1 MYQAV
6 IANLVTIG
14 WAMLI
19 FLSAYLA
26 NVTFSLW
33 YNIKLQ
39 KEQFSREKLITGGL
53 KVLTFVVGLTLL
65 CISVTTLPLF
75 ANEVGWAIPEEYSD
89 LFADLVIIGTVL
101 LVSCKYI
108 KEAFTKFT
116 AILNAG
122 PVDNV
127 ETVDNTQ
134 ETEPAANPIGF
145 AVGKDVTEIR
155 RSTRSRST
163 VSSASVRSKPWETS
177 SPLLPDRRL
186 RITASASTAESECMS
201 KKRTVPGVLPVAPTT
216 TARSRSKSRL
226 IRNTPTP

>member
-19 FLSAYLA
+19 FLAAYLA

-65 CISVTTLPLF
+65 CIAVTTLPLF

-89 LFADLVIIGTVL
+89 LFADLVIIGAVL

-122 PVDNV
+122 PVDIV
-127 ETVDNTQ
+127 ETVDNAQ
-134 ETEPAANPIGF
+134 EPEQTTNPIGF
-145 AVGKDVTEIR
+145 TVGKDVTEN
-155 RSTRSRST
+155 
-163 VSSASVRSKPWETS
+163 EQ
-177 SPLLPDRRL
+177 
-186 RITASASTAESECMS
+186 
-201 KKRTVPGVLPVAPTT
+201 
-216 TARSRSKSRL
+216 
-226 IRNTPTP
+226 

>member
-14 WAMLI
+14 WSMLI
-19 FLSAYLA
+19 FLAAYLA

-39 KEQFSREKLITGGL
+39 KEQFSREKLITSGL
-53 KVLTFVVGLTLL
+53 KILTFVVGLTLL

-89 LFADLVIIGTVL
+89 LFADLVIIGAVL

-108 KEAFTKFT
+108 KEAFTKFA

-122 PVDNV
+122 PVDIVGN
-127 ETVDNTQ
+127 VDNTQ
-134 ETEPAANPIGF
+134 EAEPAANPIGF
-145 AVGKDVTEIR
+145 TVGKEVNEN
-155 RSTRSRST
+155 
-163 VSSASVRSKPWETS
+163 E
-177 SPLLPDRRL
+177 
-186 RITASASTAESECMS
+186 
-201 KKRTVPGVLPVAPTT
+201 
-216 TARSRSKSRL
+216 
-226 IRNTPTP
+226 

>member
-19 FLSAYLA
+19 FLAAYLA

-39 KEQFSREKLITGGL
+39 KEQFSREKLITSGL
-53 KVLTFVVGLTLL
+53 KILTFIVGLTLL

-89 LFADLVIIGTVL
+89 LFADLVIIGAVL

-116 AILNAG
+116 AILNAV

-134 ETEPAANPIGF
+134 EAEPAINPIGF
-145 AVGKDVTEIR
+145 AVGKDVTEN
-155 RSTRSRST
+155 
-163 VSSASVRSKPWETS
+163 EQ
-177 SPLLPDRRL
+177 
-186 RITASASTAESECMS
+186 
-201 KKRTVPGVLPVAPTT
+201 
-216 TARSRSKSRL
+216 
-226 IRNTPTP
+226 

>member
-19 FLSAYLA
+19 FLAAYLA

-75 ANEVGWAIPEEYSD
+75 ANEVGWAIPAEYTD
-89 LFADLVIIGTVL
+89 LFADLVIIGAVL

-108 KEAFTKFT
+108 KEAFTKFA

-122 PVDNV
+122 PVDIVGN
-127 ETVDNTQ
+127 VDNTQ
-134 ETEPAANPIGF
+134 EAEPAANQIGF
-145 AVGKDVTEIR
+145 TVGKEVNEN
-155 RSTRSRST
+155 
-163 VSSASVRSKPWETS
+163 E
-177 SPLLPDRRL
+177 
-186 RITASASTAESECMS
+186 
-201 KKRTVPGVLPVAPTT
+201 
-216 TARSRSKSRL
+216 
-226 IRNTPTP
+226 

>member
-1 MYQAV
+1 MYQTV

-19 FLSAYLA
+19 FLAAYLA

-53 KVLTFVVGLTLL
+53 KVLTFIVGLTLL
-65 CISVTTLPLF
+65 CIAVTTLPLF

-89 LFADLVIIGTVL
+89 LFADLVIIGAVL

-116 AILNAG
+116 AILNAV

-127 ETVDNTQ
+127 ETVDNAQ
-134 ETEPAANPIGF
+134 EPEQTANPIGF
-145 AVGKDVTEIR
+145 TVGKDVTEN
-155 RSTRSRST
+155 
-163 VSSASVRSKPWETS
+163 EQ
-177 SPLLPDRRL
+177 
-186 RITASASTAESECMS
+186 
-201 KKRTVPGVLPVAPTT
+201 
-216 TARSRSKSRL
+216 
-226 IRNTPTP
+226 

>member
-19 FLSAYLA
+19 FLAAYLA

-39 KEQFSREKLITGGL
+39 KEQFSREKLITSGL
-53 KVLTFVVGLTLL
+53 KILTFVVGLTLL

-89 LFADLVIIGTVL
+89 LFADLVIIGAVL

-134 ETEPAANPIGF
+134 EAEPATNPIGLT
-145 AVGKDVTEIR
+145 VGKDVTKNEQ
-155 RSTRSRST
+155 
-163 VSSASVRSKPWETS
+163 
-177 SPLLPDRRL
+177 
-186 RITASASTAESECMS
+186 
-201 KKRTVPGVLPVAPTT
+201 
-216 TARSRSKSRL
+216 
-226 IRNTPTP
+226 

>member
-1 MYQAV
+1 MYQTV

-19 FLSAYLA
+19 FLAAYLA

-39 KEQFSREKLITGGL
+39 KEQFSREKLIISGL
-53 KVLTFVVGLTLL
+53 KILTFVVGLTLL

-89 LFADLVIIGTVL
+89 LFADLVIVGAVL

-116 AILNAG
+116 AILNAV

-127 ETVDNTQ
+127 ETVD
-134 ETEPAANPIGF
+134 F
-145 AVGKDVTEIR
+145 
-155 RSTRSRST
+155 
-163 VSSASVRSKPWETS
+163 
-177 SPLLPDRRL
+177 LLITIIDMGISLRL
-186 RITASASTAESECMS
+186 FSQDI
-201 KKRTVPGVLPVAPTT
+201 
-216 TARSRSKSRL
+216 
-226 IRNTPTP
+226 

>member
-19 FLSAYLA
+19 FLAAYLA

-39 KEQFSREKLITGGL
+39 KEQFSREKLITSGL
-53 KVLTFVVGLTLL
+53 KILTFVVGLTLL

-89 LFADLVIIGTVL
+89 LFADLVIIGAVL

-134 ETEPAANPIGF
+134 EAEPATNPIGF
-145 AVGKDVTEIR
+145 TEGKDVTEN
-155 RSTRSRST
+155 
-163 VSSASVRSKPWETS
+163 EQ
-177 SPLLPDRRL
+177 
-186 RITASASTAESECMS
+186 
-201 KKRTVPGVLPVAPTT
+201 
-216 TARSRSKSRL
+216 
-226 IRNTPTP
+226 

>member
-1 MYQAV
+1 MYQTV

-19 FLSAYLA
+19 FLAAYLA

-53 KVLTFVVGLTLL
+53 KVLTFIVGLTLL
-65 CISVTTLPLF
+65 CIAVTTLPLF

-89 LFADLVIIGTVL
+89 LFADLVIIGAVL

-116 AILNAG
+116 AILNAV
-122 PVDNV
+122 PVDN
-127 ETVDNTQ
+127 VDNTQ
-134 ETEPAANPIGF
+134 EPEQTANPIGF
-145 AVGKDVTEIR
+145 TVGKDVTEN
-155 RSTRSRST
+155 
-163 VSSASVRSKPWETS
+163 E
-177 SPLLPDRRL
+177 
-186 RITASASTAESECMS
+186 
-201 KKRTVPGVLPVAPTT
+201 
-216 TARSRSKSRL
+216 
-226 IRNTPTP
+226 

>member
-1 MYQAV
+1 MYQTV

-19 FLSAYLA
+19 FLAAYLA

-53 KVLTFVVGLTLL
+53 KVLTFIVGLTLL
-65 CISVTTLPLF
+65 CIAVTTLPLF

-89 LFADLVIIGTVL
+89 LFADLVIIGAVL

-116 AILNAG
+116 AILNAV

-127 ETVDNTQ
+127 NNTQ
-134 ETEPAANPIGF
+134 EPEQTANPIGF
-145 AVGKDVTEIR
+145 TVGKDVTEN
-155 RSTRSRST
+155 
-163 VSSASVRSKPWETS
+163 
-177 SPLLPDRRL
+177 
-186 RITASASTAESECMS
+186 
-201 KKRTVPGVLPVAPTT
+201 G
-216 TARSRSKSRL
+216 
-226 IRNTPTP
+226 

>member
-19 FLSAYLA
+19 FLAAYLA

-39 KEQFSREKLITGGL
+39 KEQFSREKLITSGL
-53 KVLTFVVGLTLL
+53 KILTFVVGLTLL

-89 LFADLVIIGTVL
+89 LFADLVIIGAVL

-134 ETEPAANPIGF
+134 ETEPATNPIEF
-145 AVGKDVTEIR
+145 AVGKDVTEN
-155 RSTRSRST
+155 
-163 VSSASVRSKPWETS
+163 EQ
-177 SPLLPDRRL
+177 
-186 RITASASTAESECMS
+186 
-201 KKRTVPGVLPVAPTT
+201 
-216 TARSRSKSRL
+216 
-226 IRNTPTP
+226 

>member
-19 FLSAYLA
+19 FLAAYLA

-39 KEQFSREKLITGGL
+39 KEQFSREKLITSGL
-53 KVLTFVVGLTLL
+53 KILTFVVGLSLL

-89 LFADLVIIGTVL
+89 LFADLVIIGAVL

-122 PVDNV
+122 PVDN
-127 ETVDNTQ
+127 TQ
-134 ETEPAANPIGF
+134 EAEPATNPIGF
-145 AVGKDVTEIR
+145 VVGKDVTEN
-155 RSTRSRST
+155 
-163 VSSASVRSKPWETS
+163 EQ
-177 SPLLPDRRL
+177 
-186 RITASASTAESECMS
+186 
-201 KKRTVPGVLPVAPTT
+201 
-216 TARSRSKSRL
+216 
-226 IRNTPTP
+226 